1 MLLSVLLSVLA
12 AGAVHASART
22 PVVVELFTSE
32 GCSSCPPAD
41 ALLERLVAEQPV
53 ASAEIIGLEL
63 HVDYWDRQGWKD
75 PFSSAL
81 FTRRQ
86 TEYGRALSVDDI
98 YTPQAVVDG
107 AAQMAGTE
115 GDALARAIT
124 EAAARSHLPVR
135 ITAAAA
141 AGFVRVSIDVPP
153 APADAEP
160 MDVMFAL
167 AERGLSSNV
176 SRGENSGRTLTH
188 GAVVR
193 RLESAGVA
201 QSNGFVLAGE
211 WKLNPQWNRE
221 RIVAVAWL
229 QGRRTRHVYGA
240 ASAPVR

>member
-1 MLLSVLLSVLA
+1 
-12 AGAVHASART
+12 
-22 PVVVELFTSE
+22 
-32 GCSSCPPAD
+32 
-41 ALLERLVAEQPV
+41 
-53 ASAEIIGLEL
+53 
-63 HVDYWDRQGWKD
+63 
-75 PFSSAL
+75 
-81 FTRRQ
+81 
-86 TEYGRALSVDDI
+86 
-98 YTPQAVVDG
+98 
-107 AAQMAGTE
+107 MAGTE
-115 GDALARAIT
+115 GDALASAIT

-141 AGFVRVSIDVPP
+141 AGSVRVSIDVPP

-160 MDVMFAL
+160 MDVIFAL